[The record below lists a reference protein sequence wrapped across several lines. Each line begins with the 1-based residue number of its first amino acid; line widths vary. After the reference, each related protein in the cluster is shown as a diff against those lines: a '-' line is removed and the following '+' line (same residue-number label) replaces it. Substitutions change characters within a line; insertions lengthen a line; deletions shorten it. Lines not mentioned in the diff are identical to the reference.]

1 MGGGGIPAPPPLPGA
16 GGPGGIP
23 PPPPLP
29 GMGRGPPMPPPLP
42 GMGRGPPMPPPL
54 PGMARGPG
62 GLPPPPPLP
71 GMGGVARGL
80 PPLPPRGMLRQPPR
94 PGFPKK
100 SKDKRRKLHWKIIP
114 QARLQKAQES
124 IWAAVEESS
133 DIQID
138 QEEFEQLWVEKAEV
152 VAAKKKAEEAKKK
165 DVKKKEGPKEISLLD
180 AKRAMNTSIAIA
192 RIRRTHAET
201 RQAIMDMDETALSSN
216 VVQSLQEFM
225 PTKEEEMML
234 LNFNGDKALLG
245 GAEKFMLEMI
255 KVPKRE
261 QRLQGMLFKQL
272 LAGRV
277 DDMRS
282 MAGLINS
289 ACLDVRLSRRLK
301 KLLGIILKLGNQ
313 LNEGQTTGFTLDSLL
328 KLNTA
333 KAFDKKTSILHYLV
347 ILAKRN
353 DPSLLDFKDDLKHV
367 FPASR
372 LLISTVTTELG
383 DLNKAFASF
392 KRVVEGDPNLRP
404 RSADAPTPKGSG
416 QPPSP
421 SCLNR
426 TVSSGSGG
434 GSGGAGAESDG
445 TGETSPQNTRSEK
458 LASLSMQKT
467 ENRKSVA
474 GSGKVIVNFDKATEK
489 GDGNGGIGALPT
501 VKEVG
506 GAGELDRG
514 DSRWI
519 SPGLSACRL
528 PLPRGL
534 APSDVRRKGSS
545 RPPSIWISKGLAEC
559 SLPLPSRLDPDFE
572 GKPSSQGLQHPSLKE
587 TAIKWISEGL
597 AVCLIPMPSKLAP
610 APGKRSP
617 PPAPTPTKTP
627 KRSPKK
633 LEPREALGL
642 WMKKVEEDLAA
653 SATLVQEMQNNFA
666 GALSYFGEDP
676 ELTPQEFFTTLH
688 SFIQAFEEA
697 KVYVDRQAKK
707 KEQERKLEE
716 KKKAAAA
723 RKKRLEE
730 EKKRIAAESLRK
742 GAQSAASDDAKKG
755 AGSGEKVVQ
764 SGREIVHKDEG
775 GSATKVEEKAQ
786 PPRASKGRLKAA
798 CEKGSPSEAQL
809 GQGISEN
816 TANDDREGTGTVVA
830 ENVSPSGD
838 ESPPPALVPGQLS
851 GELET
856 DKAKGN
862 VKVKPSTAQGQEAAV
877 DNVGLPPSVGDSKST
892 QKGESPPEKTSVDT
906 AKGDGGNEGVDT
918 GPPKTAPHG
927 STPELEGTQSAVS
940 KVDVDKLVDSTDAKD
955 GIIAGALTKGDT
967 SDGAGDA
974 PTAGTAE
981 EGEAHDSTDAK
992 DGVIAGAL
1000 TKGDT
1005 SDGAGDAP
1013 SADMAK
1019 GDEAHDSTDAKDG
1032 VIVGAL
1038 TKGDTSDGAGDAPTA
1053 GTAEEGEA

>member
-29 GMGRGPPMPPPLP
+29 KMGQGPPMPPPLS
-42 GMGRGPPMPPPL
+42 GMVRDPPMPPPL

-62 GLPPPPPLP
+62 GLLPPPPLP

-124 IWAAVEESS
+124 IWAPVEESS

-138 QEEFEQLWVEKAEV
+138 QEEFEELWVEKAEV

-165 DVKKKEGPKEISLLD
+165 DAKKKEGTKEISLLD
-180 AKRAMNTSIAIA
+180 VKRAMNTSIAIA
-192 RIRRTHAET
+192 RIRMTHAET
-201 RQAIMDMDETALSSN
+201 RQAIMGMDETALPSN
-216 VVQSLQEFM
+216 VVQLLQETM

-272 LAGRV
+272 LAERV

-289 ACLDVRLSRRLK
+289 ACLDVRLSHRLK

-353 DPSLLDFKDDLKHV
+353 DPSLLDFKDDLKHA

-372 LLISTVTTELG
+372 LLISTITTELD

-404 RSADAPTPKGSG
+404 WSADALTPKGSG

-426 TVSSGSGG
+426 TVNSGSVG

-445 TGETSPQNTRSEK
+445 TGESSPQSTRPEK
-458 LASLSMQKT
+458 LANLSMQKT

-474 GSGKVIVNFDKATEK
+474 SSGKVVVNFDKATEK
-489 GDGNGGIGALPT
+489 GDGNCGIGGLPT

-519 SPGLSACRL
+519 SP
-528 PLPRGL
+528 
-534 APSDVRRKGSS
+534 
-545 RPPSIWISKGLAEC
+545 
-559 SLPLPSRLDPDFE
+559 
-572 GKPSSQGLQHPSLKE
+572 GLQHPSLKE

-617 PPAPTPTKTP
+617 PPEPTPTKTP
-627 KRSPKK
+627 ERSPKK
-633 LEPREALGL
+633 MDPREALGL
-642 WMKKVEEDLAA
+642 WIKKVEEDLAA

-676 ELTPQEFFTTLH
+676 ELTSQEFFTTLH
-688 SFIQAFEEA
+688 SFIQAFEAA

-716 KKKAAAA
+716 KKKAAEA
-723 RKKRLEE
+723 RKKRLKE
-730 EKKRIAAESLRK
+730 EKKRIPAESLRK
-742 GAQSAASDDAKKG
+742 GAQ
-755 AGSGEKVVQ
+755 
-764 SGREIVHKDEG
+764 
-775 GSATKVEEKAQ
+775 
-786 PPRASKGRLKAA
+786 
-798 CEKGSPSEAQL
+798 
-809 GQGISEN
+809 
-816 TANDDREGTGTVVA
+816 
-830 ENVSPSGD
+830 
-838 ESPPPALVPGQLS
+838 
-851 GELET
+851 
-856 DKAKGN
+856 
-862 VKVKPSTAQGQEAAV
+862 
-877 DNVGLPPSVGDSKST
+877 
-892 QKGESPPEKTSVDT
+892 
-906 AKGDGGNEGVDT
+906 
-918 GPPKTAPHG
+918 
-927 STPELEGTQSAVS
+927 
-940 KVDVDKLVDSTDAKD
+940 
-955 GIIAGALTKGDT
+955 
-967 SDGAGDA
+967 
-974 PTAGTAE
+974 
-981 EGEAHDSTDAK
+981 
-992 DGVIAGAL
+992 
-1000 TKGDT
+1000 
-1005 SDGAGDAP
+1005 
-1013 SADMAK
+1013 
-1019 GDEAHDSTDAKDG
+1019 
-1032 VIVGAL
+1032 
-1038 TKGDTSDGAGDAPTA
+1038 
-1053 GTAEEGEA
+1053 